1 MMEKERKTTRLKNL
15 LIPGKPLICPGAY
28 DALSAMCIER
38 AGFQGIQVT
47 GFGVAGAMLGVPDV
61 AILSLSQMVEA
72 TRNIARAV
80 EIPVMA
86 DGDTGFG
93 NAVNT
98 YHTVRFFED
107 AGAAGINL
115 EDQLFPKR
123 CGHMDG
129 KMVIEAE
136 EMVGKIRAAVDA
148 RRDPDFIINARTDA
162 GTMYGIDEAIR
173 RGRMYADA
181 GADMIF
187 LEAPKIGR
195 IDDLRRAVKEI
206 GIRCSIGIVLGGK
219 APILRYEEY
228 CDLGLARL
236 SFPVAP
242 VAACLRGVQEAMNRL
257 AKNKTFVEGDEQ
269 YYASFQDY
277 TDFVGLPKIRE
288 MEKKYLSAEAIS
300 KRYRYFDMK
309 H

>member
-1 MMEKERKTTRLKNL
+1 MTIERKTTRLKNL

-28 DALSAMCIER
+28 DALSAMVIER
-38 AGFQGIQVT
+38 AGFQGIQVS
-47 GFGVAGAMLGVPDV
+47 GFGVAGAYLGLPDV
-61 AILSLSQMVEA
+61 AILSLSQMVEI
-72 TRNIARAV
+72 TRNICRAV
-80 EIPVMA
+80 DIPVMA

-98 YHTVRFFED
+98 YHTVRFFEEV
-107 AGAAGINL
+107 GAAGINL
-115 EDQLFPKR
+115 EDQVFPKR

-129 KMVIEAE
+129 KMVIDAD

-148 RRDPDFIINARTDA
+148 RKDPDFIINARTDA
-162 GTMYGIDEAIR
+162 GTMFGIDEAIR

-187 LEAPKIGR
+187 LEAPKIGQ
-195 IDDLRRAVKEI
+195 IDDLKRAVKEI

-219 APILRYEEY
+219 APLLSYAQY
-228 CDLGLARL
+228 CDIGVARL

-242 VAACLRGVQEAMNRL
+242 IAACLKGLQRAMTRL
-257 AKNKTFVEGDEQ
+257 RENQAYTDGDED
-269 YYASFQDY
+269 YYCDFKEY
-277 TDFVGLPKIRE
+277 TNFIGLPKVRE
-288 MEKKYLSAEAIS
+288 MEKKYMSQEDI
-300 KRYRYFDMK
+300 KERYKYFDMK

>member
-1 MMEKERKTTRLKNL
+1 MEKERKTTRLKNL
-15 LIPGKPLICPGAY
+15 LIPGKPLMCPGAY
-28 DALSAMCIER
+28 DALSAKCIER
-38 AGFQGIQVT
+38 AGFQAIQVT

-72 TRNIARAV
+72 TRNICRAV
-80 EIPVMA
+80 DIPVMA

-93 NAVNT
+93 NAVNV
-98 YHTVRFFED
+98 YHTVRFFEE

-115 EDQLFPKR
+115 EDQVFPKR

-129 KMVIEAE
+129 KMVVDAE

-148 RRDPDFIINARTDA
+148 RQDPDFIINARTDA

-173 RGRMYADA
+173 RGKMYAEA

-187 LEAPKIGR
+187 LEAPKIDQ
-195 IDDLRRAVKEI
+195 IDDLKRAVKEI
-206 GIRCSIGIVLGGK
+206 GIRCSIGIVHGGK
-219 APILRYEEY
+219 APILSYDEY
-228 CDLGLARL
+228 CDLGVARI

-242 VAACLRGVQEAMNRL
+242 IAACLHGVQEAMNRL
-257 AKNKTFVEGDEQ
+257 YQNRTFVEGDEAF
-269 YYASFQDY
+269 YSTFKEY
-277 TDFVGLPKIRE
+277 TNFVGLPEVRE
-288 MEKKYLSAEAIS
+288 MEKKYMSAEAITE
-300 KRYRYFDMK
+300 RYKYFDMN

>member
-1 MMEKERKTTRLKNL
+1 MTESKAKRLKNL
-15 LIPGKPLICPGAY
+15 LVPGMPLICPGAY
-28 DALSAMCIER
+28 DALSAMAIQH
-38 AGFQGIQVT
+38 AGFQGIQVS

-61 AILSLSQMVEA
+61 AILSLTQMVEA
-72 TRNIARAV
+72 TRNICRAV
-80 EIPVMA
+80 DIPVMA

-98 YHTVRFFED
+98 YHAVKLFEE

-115 EDQLFPKR
+115 EDQVFPKR

-129 KMVIEAE
+129 KMVIDAD
-136 EMVGKIRAAVDA
+136 EMCGKICAAVDA

-173 RGRMYADA
+173 RGKIYADA

-187 LEAPKIGR
+187 LEAPKIDQL
-195 IDDLRRAVKEI
+195 DDLKRAVKEI
-206 GIRCSIGIVLGGK
+206 GIRCSIGIVQGGK
-219 APILRYEEY
+219 APILSYNQY
-228 CDLGLARL
+228 CELGLARL

-242 VAACLRGVQEAMNRL
+242 VAACLHGLQQAMNHL
-257 AKNKTFVEGDEQ
+257 FANKTFLDDDKD
-269 YYASFQDY
+269 YYVTFKEY
-277 TDFVGLPKIRE
+277 TDFIGLPKVRE
-288 MEKKYLSAEAIS
+288 MEKQYIAASEIS
-300 KRYRYFDMK
+300 ERYKHFDMK

>member
-1 MMEKERKTTRLKNL
+1 MERKTTRLKNL
-15 LIPGKPLICPGAY
+15 LIPGQPLMCPGAY
-28 DALSAMCIER
+28 DAISAMCIQR
-38 AGFQGIQVT
+38 AGFQGIQVS

-61 AILSLSQMVEA
+61 AILSLTQMVDA

-80 EIPVMA
+80 DIPVMA

-98 YHTVRFFED
+98 YHTVKLFEE

-115 EDQLFPKR
+115 EDQVFPKR

-129 KMVIEAE
+129 KMVIPLE
-136 EMVGKIRAAVDA
+136 EMVGKLRAAVDA

-173 RGRMYADA
+173 RGKAYAEA

-187 LEAPKIGR
+187 LEAPKIDN
-195 IDDLRRAVKEI
+195 IADIKRAVREI

-219 APILRYEEY
+219 APVLSYADY
-228 CDLGLARL
+228 CDLGVARL

-242 VAACLRGVQEAMNRL
+242 IVAAVHGMQVAMDQL
-257 AKNKTFVEGDEQ
+257 FKNQTFVAGDEQ
-269 YYASFQDY
+269 YYISFKDY
-277 TDFVGLPKIRE
+277 TDFVGLPGVRQ
-288 MEKKYLSAEAIS
+288 MEKKYLSAES
-300 KRYRYFDMK
+300 VEERYALFK
-309 H
+309 

>member
-1 MMEKERKTTRLKNL
+1 MEERKTTRLKNL
-15 LIPGKPLICPGAY
+15 LVPGKPLICPGAY
-28 DALSAMCIER
+28 DALSAKCIEA
-38 AGFQGIQVT
+38 AGFQGIQVS

-61 AILSLSQMVEA
+61 AILSLTQMVDA
-72 TRNIARAV
+72 TRNICRAV
-80 EIPVMA
+80 DIPVMA

-93 NAVNT
+93 NAVNV
-98 YHTVRFFED
+98 YHTVQLFED

-115 EDQLFPKR
+115 EDQVFPKR

-129 KMVIEAE
+129 KMVIDVD
-136 EMVGKIRAAVDA
+136 EMIGKIHAAVDA

-173 RGRMYADA
+173 RGKLYAEA

-187 LEAPKIGR
+187 LEAPKFGEL
-195 IDDLRRAVKEI
+195 DELKRAVKEI

-219 APILRYEEY
+219 APVLTYEQY
-228 CDLGLARL
+228 CELGLARL

-242 VAACLRGVQEAMNRL
+242 IAATFQALRQSMNKL
-257 AKNKTFVEGDEQ
+257 ALNQTFVEGDEAI
-269 YYASFQDY
+269 YAPFKEY
-277 TDFVGLPKIRE
+277 TDFIGLPKVRE
-288 MEKKYLSAEAIS
+288 MEKKYMSAEAIAE
-300 KRYRYFDMK
+300 RYKYFDMK

>member
-1 MMEKERKTTRLKNL
+1 MIMERKTIRLKNL
-15 LIPGKPLICPGAY
+15 LVPGRPLMCPGAY

-38 AGFQGIQVT
+38 AGFQAIQVT

-72 TRNIARAV
+72 TRNICRAV
-80 EIPVMA
+80 DIPVMA

-98 YHTVRFFED
+98 YHTVRFFEE

-115 EDQLFPKR
+115 EDQVFPKR

-129 KMVIEAE
+129 KMVIDAE

-148 RRDPDFIINARTDA
+148 RQDPDFIINARTDA
-162 GTMYGIDEAIR
+162 GTMHGIDEAIR
-173 RGRMYADA
+173 RGKIYAEA

-187 LEAPKIGR
+187 LEAPKIGE
-195 IDDLRRAVKEI
+195 IDDLKRAVREI

-219 APILRYEEY
+219 APILSYDEY
-228 CDLGLARL
+228 CDLGVARV
-236 SFPVAP
+236 SYPVAP
-242 VAACLRGVQEAMNRL
+242 IVACLHGLQRAMNRL
-257 AKNKTFVEGDEQ
+257 YKNRSFVDGEEEF
-269 YYASFQDY
+269 YSSFKEY
-277 TDFVGLPKIRE
+277 TDFVGLPQVRE
-288 MEKKYLSAEAIS
+288 MEKKYMSEEAVS
-300 KRYRYFDMK
+300 DRYRHFDMK